1 MGSPRTVWLAGPVVA
16 MVAVR
21 RAPTTSPLGHI
32 LSVLD
37 EDGGLVVEGMF
48 DPEHI
53 SALRRA
59 VLGRAFGHGAARDAA
74 PGTAT
79 QGIRRGDLAEFV
91 GRNTVRFSSLGSL
104 APDAFFGML
113 RTPLFRAVADA
124 MLLPYCGSYWLNTG
138 QAMLIGPQS
147 EAQELH
153 RDADNWP
160 EVTERLWPQC
170 PELTVSCMIALE
182 AVSRD
187 IGATRIVPGSVS
199 RAGPEQEPWSMEQG
213 PWSQS
218 HTHRMLQHTGS
229 STPHLTHTESWWR
242 AGPYAQ
248 HRWED
253 QTRAAT
259 AAEALPAELAPGD
272 ALLYSG
278 KVLHGGGA
286 NTSATRWRH
295 AVHLSFVVG

>member
-1 MGSPRTVWLAGPVVA
+1 
-16 MVAVR
+16 
-21 RAPTTSPLGHI
+21 
-32 LSVLD
+32 
-37 EDGGLVVEGMF
+37 
-48 DPEHI
+48 
-53 SALRRA
+53 
-59 VLGRAFGHGAARDAA
+59 
-74 PGTAT
+74 
-79 QGIRRGDLAEFV
+79 
-91 GRNTVRFSSLGSL
+91 
-104 APDAFFGML
+104 
-113 RTPLFRAVADA
+113 
-124 MLLPYCGSYWLNTG
+124 
-138 QAMLIGPQS
+138 
-147 EAQELH
+147 
-153 RDADNWP
+153 
-160 EVTERLWPQC
+160 
-170 PELTVSCMIALE
+170 
-182 AVSRD
+182 
-187 IGATRIVPGSVS
+187 
-199 RAGPEQEPWSMEQG
+199 MEQG

-229 STPHLTHTESWWR
+229 STPHLTHTESRWR